1 MMRRIGL
8 PLGIGLV
15 FVFATHAF
23 GRISATSLT
32 YPNMR
37 QMQLGFKLIF

>member
-1 MMRRIGL
+1 MMPRISL
-8 PLGIGLV
+8 
-15 FVFATHAF
+15 TF

-37 QMQLGFKLIF
+37 QMQLGFTLIF